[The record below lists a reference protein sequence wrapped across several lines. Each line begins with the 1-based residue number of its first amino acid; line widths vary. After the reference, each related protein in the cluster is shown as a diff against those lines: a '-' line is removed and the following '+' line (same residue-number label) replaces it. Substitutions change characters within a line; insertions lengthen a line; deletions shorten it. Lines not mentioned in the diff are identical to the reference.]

1 MFSVT
6 LLLVSFTLAFA
17 SALKPTQF
25 MERLKLGG
33 ERFLSAS
40 EKRSIPMDDEATC
53 SDARVSELFSELSDS
68 CQNYLFEATAQY
80 EFEEESIIICE
91 SCGRSLYSILECLD
105 SGPTELE
112 LFDVLCTE
120 NESGDTCYSLLSG
133 EGVEEDEIFAECGDM
148 ACSDECRR
156 KLQESFDEYGCCLYS
171 LVSLNESADSARD
184 MWAACGIVE
193 PGMCAPAFGDG
204 PDVTLPTLP
213 PVDVEELPSEDDEES
228 VTEDIPS
235 STTQP
240 PSTETSRETPAKTE
254 TSQPASSFP
263 PAVTTAAGEETTTST
278 PGAGA
283 SSDAPTDELG
293 NQGDGVPLLRGAAD
307 HLMVDYAFSLLFPV
321 LISAKF

>member
-1 MFSVT
+1 M
-6 LLLVSFTLAFA
+6 
-17 SALKPTQF
+17 
-25 MERLKLGG
+25 
-33 ERFLSAS
+33 
-40 EKRSIPMDDEATC
+40 
-53 SDARVSELFSELSDS
+53 
-68 CQNYLFEATAQY
+68 
-80 EFEEESIIICE
+80 
-91 SCGRSLYSILECLD
+91 
-105 SGPTELE
+105 
-112 LFDVLCTE
+112 
-120 NESGDTCYSLLSG
+120 
-133 EGVEEDEIFAECGDM
+133 
-148 ACSDECRR
+148 
-156 KLQESFDEYGCCLYS
+156 
-171 LVSLNESADSARD
+171 SLNESANSARD

-307 HLMVDYAFSLLFPV
+307 HLKVDYAFSLLFPV

>member
-53 SDARVSELFSELSDS
+53 SDARISELFSELSDS

-171 LVSLNESADSARD
+171 
-184 MWAACGIVE
+184 
-193 PGMCAPAFGDG
+193 
-204 PDVTLPTLP
+204 
-213 PVDVEELPSEDDEES
+213 
-228 VTEDIPS
+228 
-235 STTQP
+235 
-240 PSTETSRETPAKTE
+240 
-254 TSQPASSFP
+254 
-263 PAVTTAAGEETTTST
+263 
-278 PGAGA
+278 
-283 SSDAPTDELG
+283 
-293 NQGDGVPLLRGAAD
+293 
-307 HLMVDYAFSLLFPV
+307 
-321 LISAKF
+321 